1 MSGGTQTDL
10 KSYSVGGTSGAQLSA
25 SVRERLLLGSQS
37 LPKPRTDTGS
47 LSDSNY
53 ADLAA
58 LSSPYS
64 AMYRH
69 TAAYTS
75 SLPTRTTAGNILTIS
90 LLLCNVIIIVLTTI
104 IIVIIIKSFHMLNS
118 NNHNKNRTYLRFV
131 GMLCFSITYNQY
143 VITHITNMS

>member
-75 SLPTRTTAGNILTIS
+75 SLPTRATAGNAIILSSI
-90 LLLCNVIIIVLTTI
+90 NVN
-104 IIVIIIKSFHMLNS
+104 NS
-118 NNHNKNRTYLRFV
+118 V
-131 GMLCFSITYNQY
+131 VS
-143 VITHITNMS
+143 